1 MLMVSLSGCLKDDLD
16 DCGTTYTLTVRP
28 YDHEGEPLSRKDV
41 AEVVLY
47 VFDSAFCSLERIDT
61 HVGQTVTINAP
72 KGKSLHIVGWGNLG
86 GGREN
91 CTGYE
96 PGRHKDYYQVN
107 LLPLTRA
114 MAYSLSPDDLF
125 RGEIT
130 LGDSKDNNVSSNSS
144 NSSTTIELP
153 IYRETGSLAI
163 IVRGLTAFAGFADHN
178 YSIQVRETPS
188 VIDFYGDLSG
198 DKVAYQPTG
207 SFATNTLRE
216 EYYTPPFN
224 LLPEEQGIHIDIYHG
239 TELITTISR
248 DNAGQP
254 IAIKKG
260 QLTNVLIDLSSSLS
274 VNMELTPW
282 GEEKLWKEF

>member
-1 MLMVSLSGCLKDDLD
+1 
-16 DCGTTYTLTVRP
+16 TLTVRP
-28 YDHEGEPLSRKDV
+28 YDHAGEPLSRKDV

-47 VFDSAFCSLERIDT
+47 VFDSELCSLEKIDT

-72 KGKSLHIVGWGNLG
+72 RGKSLHIVGWGNLG

-91 CTGYE
+91 CTSYE
-96 PGRHKDYYQVN
+96 PGRHKDYYQVS

-130 LGDSKDNNVSSNSS
+130 LGDSSESNS
-144 NSSTTIELP
+144 NTTIELP
-153 IYRETGSLAI
+153 IYRETGSLTI
-163 IVRGLTAFAGFADHN
+163 TVRGLTAFAGFADHN

-198 DKVAYQPTG
+198 DKVAYQPTS
-207 SFATNTLRE
+207 SFTIGAARE

-224 LLPEEQGIHIDIYHG
+224 MLPEEQGIHIDIYHG
-239 TELITTISR
+239 TELVTTISQ
-248 DNAGQP
+248 DNTGQP

-260 QLTNVLIDLSSSLS
+260 QLTNVLIDLRSSLS
-274 VNMELTPW
+274 VSMELTPW